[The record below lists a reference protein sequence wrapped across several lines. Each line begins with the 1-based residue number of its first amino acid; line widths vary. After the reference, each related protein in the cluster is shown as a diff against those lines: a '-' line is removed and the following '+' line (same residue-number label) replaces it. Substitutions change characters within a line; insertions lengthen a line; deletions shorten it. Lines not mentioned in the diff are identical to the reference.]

1 MTEKAILKF
10 VVSIITIFLLGLIG
24 CTLGIKG
31 IISPK
36 ENLSL
41 FVTILLLGIFDMIFF
56 LVTHFMYC
64 SKRKKNKT
72 EKVLS
77 KGFLR
82 VLSDEGDNKYVFKKF
97 CNEGCIYM
105 FQYLDENNVENKNFV
120 AKKTSS
126 IKIKELVNSNTPYIE
141 KVESIYVP
149 KKKSLLDYL
158 HYDVNFEEKNK
169 LNYVLYINNDMV
181 FSDTNL

>member
-64 SKRKKNKT
+64 SKRKKNKI
-72 EKVLS
+72 EKVLL
-77 KGFLR
+77 KGFLK

-97 CNEGCIYM
+97 CNEGCMYM
-105 FQYLDENNVENKNFV
+105 FQYSDENNWKNFV
-120 AKKTSS
+120 AINTSC